1 MAGIK
6 FTNGLWVA
14 VNKISG
20 EIIAAAKERCELM
33 HRLILLGYARV

>member
-6 FTNGLWVA
+6 FHKGIWVA
-14 VNKISG
+14 INKMTG
-20 EIIAAAKERCELM
+20 EIIATAKERCELM